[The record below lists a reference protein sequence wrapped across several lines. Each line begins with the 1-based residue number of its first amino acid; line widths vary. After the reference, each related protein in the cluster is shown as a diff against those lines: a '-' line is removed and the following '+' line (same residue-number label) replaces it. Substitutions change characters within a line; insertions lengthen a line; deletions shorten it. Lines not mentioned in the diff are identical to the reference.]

1 MKIVTGLLLT
11 ALLVITAGCSS
22 HEDAK
27 QPAGDE
33 TIQLTTRSAKSELF
47 MEYAP
52 LKPGRKKLVSD
63 PPDPAGRW
71 QAGL

>member
-52 LKPGRKKLVSD
+52 LKPGGKTRF
-63 PPDPAGRW
+63 
-71 QAGL
+71 